1 MIVLGIDSL
10 STHLGAAVVEN
21 KDVRAALS
29 TPRAP
34 GNIFAQHRD
43 ELLPLIMHV
52 LQKSR
57 TSIGDLGLVAVTHG
71 PGSFTGIRIGLALV
85 QGLLQG
91 TAVPAIGVDTLAAM
105 LRQSGESAK
114 RLIPIVQI
122 RKDRW
127 ICRHDGQ
134 DIPLD
139 RDAWRNLPRSS
150 ILYLLGHGP
159 NGEAVDTRPLTS
171 SLAPAVALLGAESH
185 AAGLSGP
192 AGRLAPRYVGDQYA
206 R

>member
-10 STHLGAAVVEN
+10 STHLGAAMV
-21 KDVRAALS
+21 KDGQVRALLS

-43 ELLPLIMHV
+43 ELLPLILSV
-52 LQKSR
+52 LEESR
-57 TSIGDLGLVAVTHG
+57 IGIDGLGLVAVTHG
-71 PGSFTGIRIGLALV
+71 PGSYTGIRIGLAMV

-91 TAVPAIGVDTLAAM
+91 TTVPAVGVDTLSAM
-105 LRQSGESAK
+105 LRQSGESADK
-114 RLIPIVQI
+114 LIPIVQI
-122 RKDRW
+122 RKDGW

-134 DIPLD
+134 DIALA

-150 ILYLLGHGP
+150 IRYLLGHGP
-159 NGEAVDTRPLTS
+159 NDEAGDVQPLTS
-171 SLAPAVALLGAESH
+171 SLAPAVAFLGAERH
-185 AAGLSGP
+185 TAGHSSP
-192 AGRLAPRYVGDQYA
+192 AGRLEPRYVGDQYG